1 MAVYV
6 KDKDGK
12 IIAGLNPDS
21 ANFDKYKAE
30 YESKGYTVDA
40 YSKPDNGNKK
50 PNKPTSYSSNQT
62 PLDTDSRGWYVTPEG
77 KHLNPKFFDEYGNRI
92 TGGSSSGGSS
102 SSGYGDIDDMYDEQ
116 RKALLAQLRAQI
128 AKAKGGYQDIINKA
142 PQTYQPLRNQA
153 SLSRE
158 QQLAAM
164 MEALANQGNRGGTGR
179 QALLDINTAAGNQL
193 NEINL
198 QQQNAVNEANR
209 AISDLEQQG
218 KIQESQITADL
229 AAQKLQEI
237 LAQQQ
242 RADEL
247 AEEARRFNLEFG
259 LKQSELDAK
268 KQDELRQQFIDTI
281 GRYGSNYQAQI
292 DIVSNDNDPSNDWQI
307 PYLEAARQQKIDA
320 ANAKWQ
326 KQGYVSED
334 IAAALGKPVGT
345 MTNVYKLQL
354 QEAVKQQEVQNALK
368 LFDDLGYVTPQM
380 AAILSAYGLPTDAR
394 TLNALKT
401 QYSINKPYPGGGS
414 GGGGIPGIPSKFTN

>member
-1 MAVYV
+1 MASVVDTISNIKWGEVTY
-6 KDKDGK
+6 DKEK
-12 IIAGLNPDS
+12 
-21 ANFDKYKAE
+21 
-30 YESKGYTVDA
+30 
-40 YSKPDNGNKK
+40 
-50 PNKPTSYSSNQT
+50 NQT
-62 PLDTDSRGWYVTPEG
+62 KFYDNKGKLIRVSVGDKSKTPED
-77 KHLNPKFFDEYGNRI
+77 LNVTYG
-92 TGGSSSGGSS
+92 GVSKQSSGGY
-102 SSGYGDIDDMYDEQ
+102 SSGSLDDAYNEQ
-116 RKALLAQLRAQI
+116 RKALLKQLRASI

-142 PQTYQPLRNQA
+142 PQTYQPLRNQIE
-153 SLSRE
+153 LSKE

-164 MEALANQGNRGGTGR
+164 REALANQGNRGGTGR
-179 QALLDINTAAGNQL
+179 QELLDINTAAGNAI
-193 NEINL
+193 NDINL
-198 QQQNAVNEANR
+198 QQQNVINEANR
-209 AISDLEQQG
+209 GISDLEQQG

-229 AAQKLQEI
+229 AAQKLRDI
-237 LAQQQ
+237 IAQQQ

-292 DIVSNDNDPSNDWQI
+292 DIIANDNDPSNDWQI

-326 KQGYVSED
+326 EQGYVSED

-345 MTNVYKLQL
+345 MTNAYKLQL

-380 AAILSAYGLPTDAR
+380 AAILSAYGLPSDAR

-401 QYSINKPYPGGGS
+401 QYSINKPYPGGS
-414 GGGGIPGIPSKFTN
+414 GGSEKPWYLQ